1 MDIKTDLHIMI
12 VEDNELDHDLIE
24 RELKKSGLKFASV
37 WVQTRPEFVQ
47 QLKSSTF
54 DIILC
59 DYSLPQFNALE
70 ALKIVR
76 EEAPTIPVIVV
87 TGTLTDET
95 AVDCLKRGATDYVLK
110 EKIFRLPSAIER
122 ALELKK
128 YNHER
133 LDAQRRLREN
143 EKQLQIITDILPAL
157 VAYIT
162 RDFHFKFCN
171 KAYEKW
177 FGLPREKVIGRRVDE
192 VFGTLVSDNIR
203 QRTQQLLSEEEV
215 DFECVLRGI
224 SGSLYVTVTLSPDVE
239 QEDGQ
244 DGVKG
249 FVCLITDIS
258 ELKRVENELRAAK
271 EQADSANRAKSQF
284 LANMSHEMRTPL
296 SAILGLSE
304 LLLVSG
310 PDAKDSTIW
319 IERIAKNCEHVKN
332 MIDEILDLSKI
343 EAGKLQ
349 VEKTRFAINDI
360 IAEVKSILF
369 PLAKEK
375 KLELRVFVNGAIPEY
390 LNTDKIK
397 LRHILIN
404 IVGNAI
410 KFSDRGFIDII
421 LEMRFIAG
429 VPRLTFT
436 VRDRG
441 RGITPEQSKNLF
453 EPFVQADSSMT
464 RKYGG
469 TGLGLVLAREFARAL
484 GGDVVLTESQ
494 PGKGST
500 FTISIDAGA
509 ENESMEISAISAEQR
524 PRVAEMEQEI
534 SLKGLRVLIV
544 EDAPEN
550 QFLVKRFLEKV
561 GAKVDVASNGQ
572 EGVDQALSA
581 DYDVVLMDLQMPV
594 LDGYHATEHLRQK
607 GYRKPIVALTAH
619 ALSEEKDRCLK
630 MGFSDFLTKPIKRRD
645 LLANVAKFRSGS
657 QEPPLTA

>member
-1 MDIKTDLHIMI
+1 MPDLRIMI

-24 RELKKSGLKFASV
+24 RELKKSGLKFVST
-37 WVQTRPEFVQ
+37 WVQTRPEFVE
-47 QLKSSTF
+47 QLGTAAY

-59 DYSLPQFNALE
+59 DYSLPQFSAVE

-76 EEAPTIPVIVV
+76 KESSTVPVIIV

-95 AVDCLKRGATDYVLK
+95 AVDCLKRGAIDYVLK

-133 LDAQRRLREN
+133 IEAQKRLREN

-162 RDFHFKFCN
+162 KDFRFKFCN

-177 FGLPREKVIGRRVDE
+177 FGSSKEDVIGRKVEE
-192 VFGTLVSDNIR
+192 VLGAHAGENIR
-203 QRTQQLLSEEEV
+203 QRAQRLLSEEEV
-215 DFECVLRGI
+215 DFECVI
-224 SGSLYVTVTLSPDVE
+224 SSLGGALYATVTLSPDIE
-239 QEDGQ
+239 EEEGQER
-244 DGVKG
+244 VKG
-249 FVCLITDIS
+249 FVCLVTDIS
-258 ELKRVENELRAAK
+258 EQKRVENELRAAK

-310 PDAKDSTIW
+310 PEAKDSTVW

-349 VEKTRFAINDI
+349 VEKTRFAINDV

-375 KLELRVFVNGAIPEY
+375 KLELRVSVNGTVPEY

-410 KFSDRGFIDII
+410 KFSDQGFVDII
-421 LEMRFIAG
+421 LEMKTISG
-429 VPRLTFT
+429 ESKLTFT
-436 VRDRG
+436 VKDKG
-441 RGITPEQSKNLF
+441 RGITPEQTKNLF
-453 EPFVQADSSMT
+453 KPFMQADSSMT

-469 TGLGLVLAREFARAL
+469 TGLGLVLAKEFARAL
-484 GGDVVLTESQ
+484 DGDVVLTESQ

-509 ENESMEISAISAEQR
+509 KDESMEISSISAEQR
-524 PRVAEMEQEI
+524 PRVADIEQEI

-561 GAKVDVASNGQ
+561 GAKVDVAANGQ
-572 EGVDQALSA
+572 EGVDQALA
-581 DYDVVLMDLQMPV
+581 AYYDVVLMDLQMPV
-594 LDGYHATEHLRQK
+594 LDGYHATEHLRRK
-607 GYRKPIVALTAH
+607 GYKGPIVALTAH
-619 ALSEEKDRCLK
+619 ALSEEKERCLK
-630 MGFSDFLTKPIKRRD
+630 IGFNDFLTKPIKRRD
-645 LLANVAKFRSGS
+645 LLDHVARFRPGS
-657 QEPPLTA
+657 QKPHLTA